1 MKNRQK
7 MIIWLMLVA
16 LLLSEITHLVSISN
30 QVVWAQEESET
41 LQSTEKQEKTTS
53 TETSVNQI
61 QSGKTTET
69 SQTQTQNSSQ
79 QEENEVSSKT
89 QTSTEQTVA
98 ESSTKEEVASQTS
111 KTSIQPQ
118 AGNVDDNPGAKVAYD
133 KAATYWIGEISARV
147 KTAPKLGNYVGAT
160 STIEF
165 NLPVENAPVT
175 SATSGIYKWD
185 YATSIYFDGVS
196 FVGGDGI
203 TFTGSAATSTTNGQ
217 TFNHF
222 YLVIKRTK
230 PGSNITVPSI
240 SLKYHGELRAD
251 EYINWTGGGYVWNKV
266 NYFEKGTVSRGISG
280 LVCNLES
287 VDMPSKY
294 SWLYDEWRKVSVR
307 KIASNLSDALK
318 SNYSKL
324 GKNVNDTVNFTVES
338 KASEQYTGQINFI
351 GDYFS
356 DLSQFKV
363 NLSSNFSNYVQ
374 LEKTGSTGTK
384 INYRMKRVKAGN
396 FSGDCSVTINTRH
409 DAEGRTISIYD
420 GSLFYWALPM
430 DNIPL
435 DSASASFNINDDRQI
450 WADVVEQTIELGT
463 WSGEIPAVSKMIT
476 NVRLEDGTA
485 INASDYTAEVN
496 SVPSFDNMTV
506 TDKIGVKITRKSSG
520 VTTYVQ
526 VPVKMTWGNT
536 IQLRGYDN
544 GTSGAYTLH
553 KIGNTYR
560 IRSSYGEN
568 KNYRSNGIHEYRKG
582 MTYQSITLL
591 RGTGRIDQL
600 SSTYYKGFNGEIT
613 TNEVVSSFGTNAQQY
628 IQLGDVVQIWHKE
641 QWRNSYTRNGS
652 NVKYSDMDEGSVYFA
667 VTADG
672 FIPYRL
678 NQLKPK
684 ETTITMG
691 TTDAELD
698 KQAGDLIDFLGMNG
712 NGLKVSK
719 ITEYPDRSKAGTAKG
734 KVLVEE
740 TIDGHTY
747 TYEYE
752 VPFKVT
758 DDRQIRA
765 DVVEQTVTL
774 GTQADELAD
783 ASKMVTNVRLDDGT
797 VLNSSDYTTQ
807 VMSAPD
813 VDNMK
818 VAEKIEVK
826 VTRKSNNAET
836 TVYVP
841 IKVAWGSTIQ
851 LRGKNDQTAGA
862 YTLHQ
867 IGSSYYI
874 RSNYGQSDS
883 YSGNGVHSNYIGTPY
898 HSINLLRGSGRIDQL
913 TNTYYKGTNGNVT
926 AKTMVDTFG
935 TNGKQFVQLGDIVQI
950 WHKEQWRN
958 FYTKDETEI
967 KYSNKDE
974 DSTYFAITADGFVPY
989 RLNQLEVKE
998 STILMSTT
1006 NEELDQK
1013 KDELIDFLGM
1023 NGNGLKVT
1031 EITQYPDRS
1040 KPGKSTGK
1048 VLVEETIGGVKLNYE
1063 YEVTFNVTDDRQ
1075 IWADVVE
1082 QTVELGTQADE
1093 LTDASKMVTNV
1104 RLSDGTVLAASDYT
1118 TQVISVPDVD
1128 NMKVTGKIE
1137 VKVTRKSNNAETTV
1151 YVPIKVI
1158 WGNTI
1163 QIRGRTDQTAGAYTL
1178 RKKGNS
1184 YSIQSSFGMDK
1195 EYRVDGIHSIFPSY
1209 YSMTLLRGD
1218 GKLTD
1223 LTGTYYK
1230 ENTGNLTT
1238 DKIVNDFGTNGQ
1250 QSVQLGD
1257 VVKIWHKEQWRNFYT
1272 KDEKEIQYSGKNE
1285 DIVYFLVTANGF
1297 VPYRLN
1303 QLEAKESTILMST
1316 TNEELDQKKDE
1327 LIDFLGMTGNG
1338 LKVTKMT
1345 QYPDRSKAGK
1355 AVGKVLVEETI
1366 EGITHTYEYEVTFNV
1381 LSDLNVSAKQI
1392 ADIPLGTTLSVAAK
1406 DYVDVTASPESADQL
1421 TFEWVGE
1428 PISGATVGQHQATV
1442 RVTSQNFNQS
1452 VDVVI
1457 NYKVLYSNSIVM
1469 GTDPLVALSLLDD
1482 GGVPK
1487 LVATPGTA
1495 KNELTLRPLL
1505 NVYRDSMTNV
1515 LVSLQTSTVYQTPD
1529 QLATTWNG
1537 LIKSAT
1543 IEYGDVITAS
1553 GTKKDSPTWQLS
1565 GSETY
1570 TSRNEVLVKE
1580 AEGQTEAFYEL
1591 TPNGY
1596 SLLHVNWLKPQ
1607 VQEIEQGTTE
1617 AELDQR
1623 INEFLSTENY
1633 NELSVKEFEMYP
1645 DTSKLGGS
1653 MAVISVVETLKSGKT
1668 FAYSHTVPFI
1678 VKAPKLTL
1686 AADLT
1691 VENLSRSEEET
1702 NVGDELLYF
1711 YTLTNNSSVASLK
1724 SGNLSIELPDGLEVV
1739 TRSEQN
1745 VSIDELAPG
1754 KTFTYQVKVKV
1765 TDAALNQNPVVKVT
1779 GKATNESSVEQDIPE
1794 ASIEVPGGIVN
1805 EIDTSEINLTIPTKM
1820 NFGSDEEKIISPV
1833 YKMENNS
1840 TVPVEVSV
1848 EQFTPDTELKDKNL
1862 LLKIVADGQP
1872 VTLYENNQEINR
1884 AHLLLTLDA
1893 QEIKQVSF
1901 EGSVNKQTDVSKS
1914 SSNMRLRFKSTK

>member
-7 MIIWLMLVA
+7 MIIWLMLIA

-41 LQSTEKQEKTTS
+41 LKSTEKQEKTTL

-69 SQTQTQNSSQ
+69 SQTQAQISPQ

-89 QTSTEQTVA
+89 QTSTEKKVA
-98 ESSTKEEVASQTS
+98 ESSTKEEAASQTL

-118 AGNVDDNPGAKVAYD
+118 AGNVDDNPGAKVAYN
-133 KAATYWIGEISARV
+133 KAVAYWIGEIYARL
-147 KTAPKLGNYVGAT
+147 KAAPKLGNYTGAT
-160 STIEF
+160 SILEF
-165 NLPVENAPVT
+165 ELPVENAPVT
-175 SATSGIYKWD
+175 SATSGLYKWD
-185 YATSIYFDGVS
+185 YATSIYFDNMA
-196 FVGGDGI
+196 FLGGDGI
-203 TFTGSAATSTTNGQ
+203 AFTGSASVSTKNGKK
-217 TFNHF
+217 FNRF

-230 PGSNITVPSI
+230 PGSNITLPSI
-240 SLKYHGELRAD
+240 NLRYHGELRAD
-251 EYINWTGGGYVWNKV
+251 EYIKALGVGNYVWNKV
-266 NYFEKGTVSRGISG
+266 DYFEKGTVSLGMTG

-294 SWLYDEWRKVSVR
+294 SWFYDEWRKVSVR

-324 GKNVNDTVNFTVES
+324 GKNVNNTVNFTVES
-338 KASEQYTGQINFI
+338 KVSEQYAGQVNFT

-363 NLSSNFSNYVQ
+363 DLSSNFSNYVQ

-420 GSLFYWALPM
+420 GGLLYWALPM
-430 DNIPL
+430 SNIPL

-485 INASDYTAEVN
+485 INSSDYTAEIT
-496 SVPSFDNMTV
+496 SVPSFDNMAV
-506 TDKIGVKITRKSSG
+506 TNKISVKITRKSSG

-553 KIGNTYR
+553 KVGNSYY
-560 IRSSYGEN
+560 IRSSFGEN

-600 SSTYYKGFNGEIT
+600 SSTYYMGFNGEVT
-613 TNEVVSSFGTNAQQY
+613 TDKVVSSFGTSGQQFVR
-628 IQLGDVVQIWHKE
+628 LGDVVQIWHKE
-641 QWRNSYTRNGS
+641 QWRNSYIKNGS
-652 NVKYSDMDEGSVYFA
+652 NTQYSDMHEGSVYFA

-672 FIPYRL
+672 FVPYRL
-678 NQLKPK
+678 NRLKPK
-684 ETTITMG
+684 ETAITTK
-691 TTDAELD
+691 TTNAELD
-698 KQAGDLIDFLGMNG
+698 KQAGNLIDFLGMSG

-740 TIDGHTY
+740 TI
-747 TYEYE
+747 
-752 VPFKVT
+752 
-758 DDRQIRA
+758 A
-765 DVVEQTVTL
+765 
-774 GTQADELAD
+774 
-783 ASKMVTNVRLDDGT
+783 
-797 VLNSSDYTTQ
+797 
-807 VMSAPD
+807 
-813 VDNMK
+813 
-818 VAEKIEVK
+818 
-826 VTRKSNNAET
+826 
-836 TVYVP
+836 
-841 IKVAWGSTIQ
+841 
-851 LRGKNDQTAGA
+851 
-862 YTLHQ
+862 
-867 IGSSYYI
+867 
-874 RSNYGQSDS
+874 
-883 YSGNGVHSNYIGTPY
+883 
-898 HSINLLRGSGRIDQL
+898 
-913 TNTYYKGTNGNVT
+913 
-926 AKTMVDTFG
+926 
-935 TNGKQFVQLGDIVQI
+935 
-950 WHKEQWRN
+950 
-958 FYTKDETEI
+958 
-967 KYSNKDE
+967 
-974 DSTYFAITADGFVPY
+974 
-989 RLNQLEVKE
+989 
-998 STILMSTT
+998 
-1006 NEELDQK
+1006 
-1013 KDELIDFLGM
+1013 
-1023 NGNGLKVT
+1023 
-1031 EITQYPDRS
+1031 
-1040 KPGKSTGK
+1040 
-1048 VLVEETIGGVKLNYE
+1048 GVKLNYE
-1063 YEVTFNVTDDRQ
+1063 YEVN
-1075 IWADVVE
+1075 
-1082 QTVELGTQADE
+1082 
-1093 LTDASKMVTNV
+1093 
-1104 RLSDGTVLAASDYT
+1104 
-1118 TQVISVPDVD
+1118 
-1128 NMKVTGKIE
+1128 
-1137 VKVTRKSNNAETTV
+1137 
-1151 YVPIKVI
+1151 
-1158 WGNTI
+1158 
-1163 QIRGRTDQTAGAYTL
+1163 
-1178 RKKGNS
+1178 
-1184 YSIQSSFGMDK
+1184 
-1195 EYRVDGIHSIFPSY
+1195 
-1209 YSMTLLRGD
+1209 
-1218 GKLTD
+1218 
-1223 LTGTYYK
+1223 
-1230 ENTGNLTT
+1230 
-1238 DKIVNDFGTNGQ
+1238 
-1250 QSVQLGD
+1250 
-1257 VVKIWHKEQWRNFYT
+1257 
-1272 KDEKEIQYSGKNE
+1272 
-1285 DIVYFLVTANGF
+1285 
-1297 VPYRLN
+1297 
-1303 QLEAKESTILMST
+1303 
-1316 TNEELDQKKDE
+1316 
-1327 LIDFLGMTGNG
+1327 
-1338 LKVTKMT
+1338 
-1345 QYPDRSKAGK
+1345 
-1355 AVGKVLVEETI
+1355 
-1366 EGITHTYEYEVTFNV
+1366 FNV
-1381 LSDLNVSAKQI
+1381 LDGLEVSAKTI
-1392 ADIPLGTTLSVAAK
+1392 ADISLGTTLSNNAK
-1406 DYVDVTASPESADQL
+1406 DYVNVKSTPEAEDKLVFEWISDPISASTVGTHQAKVRVTSPTYQVSKEITIDYKVLYGNSIVLGEPSMIALSLLDKAGNPNLVTTGLNTSTNLSMRPNIKAYRKNIDQKLFELKTDTVYQTSKELASSWSKELQTTSLIYGDVLSIESFHQNDPALSLNGAQTYVSRNEQLVKEAEGYPKALYEVTTGGYSLLNINRLTPSNQEVTQGMTHEALDQRISDFL
-1421 TFEWVGE
+1421 STESFNNVKVKEFVSYPDTSKLGTTSAVIKVEETLQSGGTFEFNYTVPFTIVKTLEVSAKTIADISLGTTLSNNAKDYVNVKSTPEAEDKLVFEWISD
-1428 PISGATVGQHQATV
+1428 PISASTVGTHQAKV
-1442 RVTSQNFNQS
+1442 RVTSQSFNQS

-1505 NVYRDSMTNV
+1505 NVYRGSMTNV
-1515 LVSLQTSTVYQTPD
+1515 LVSLKTNTVYQTPD

-1537 LIKSAT
+1537 LVGSAV

-1553 GTKKDSPTWQLS
+1553 GTKKDDPSWQLS

-1570 TSRNEVLVKE
+1570 TSRNELLVKE

-1702 NVGDELLYF
+1702 NVGDELLYV

-1779 GKATNESSVEQDIPE
+1779 GKATNQSSVEQDIPE
-1794 ASIEVPGGIVN
+1794 VAVDVPGGIVN